1 MDHFCNSLFLKM
13 DLKKLRKKI
22 VFVDFQ
28 KFSNFFRNFFFQFF
42 FKIDNFYFLIIEQ
55 KNFSKNI
62 IKKII

>member
-28 KFSNFFRNFFFQFF
+28 KFYKKMYNNIFLKIFENFFLFN
-42 FKIDNFYFLIIEQ
+42 Y
-55 KNFSKNI
+55 
-62 IKKII
+62 IKKNLSIF